1 MKQTILKFALIF
13 ILCLMPALQTQ
24 AAWQGYAWIV
34 IKELAIDTAIDTVQ
48 DLFKES
54 VKPEEVAKLRQR
66 IIDVEAKLVA
76 SEKQGDYPSIEELN
90 TVKQLVANL
99 KNMVHTMGQRLDSVE
114 TRLAKVEKDIV
125 SLRQALLTLPDKG
138 VRSIKNEPLDFK
150 INTVYRTGGKGN
162 VKQLT
167 NGGVLHSGDY
177 YKIIFTPTEDC
188 YVYIFQLDSANKL
201 FRLFP
206 MSSFGGVT
214 VNNFNP
220 IKGGKTYHIPAQDKS
235 FELDEQ
241 KGTETIYFIA
251 TRQNDVVL
259 ESQYQ
264 ALQEAQQ
271 NPNRLQLIQHQTTQT
286 MYAKKG
292 LSAIKSDPAGSTTTW
307 QEDGQQFSV
316 LQRSLQD
323 MCNGCVNILTFQ
335 HR

>member
-1 MKQTILKFALIF
+1 MKQTILKFALILT
-13 ILCLMPALQTQ
+13 LCFMPALQTQ
-24 AAWQGYAWIV
+24 AAWQGIAWNV
-34 IKELAIDTAIDTVQ
+34 VKELAIDTAIDAVQ

-66 IIDVEAKLVA
+66 IAEVEAKLAV
-76 SEKQGDYPSIEELN
+76 SENQGNYPSIEELN

-99 KNMVHTMGQRLDSVE
+99 KNMVHTLGQRLDSVE

-125 SLRQALLTLPDKG
+125 SLRQALLNLPKKG
-138 VRSIKNEPLDFK
+138 VRIIKNDPLDFK
-150 INTVYRTGGKGN
+150 INYVYRAGGKGN
-162 VKQLT
+162 VQQLT
-167 NGGVLHSGDY
+167 NGGALHSGDY

-206 MSSFGGVT
+206 MDSFGGVII
-214 VNNFNP
+214 NNFNP
-220 IKGGKTYHIPAQDKS
+220 VKGDKTYHIPAQDKS

-241 KGTETIYFIA
+241 KGPETIYFIA
-251 TRQNDVVL
+251 TRQKDVVL
-259 ESQYQ
+259 ENQYQ
-264 ALQEAQQ
+264 ALQDAQQ
-271 NPNRLQLIQHQTTQT
+271 NPIRLQLIQNQTTQT
-286 MYAKKG
+286 IHAKKG
-292 LSAIKSDPAGSTTTW
+292 LNAIKSDPAGSTTTW

-335 HR
+335 HQ